1 MSDRTIDAVATDY
14 AALRTN
20 TAIAR
25 MIELNNLLTKLDRV
39 PRAVVEPLVQMVA
52 PVAPHLAA
60 ELWERLGHDD
70 LTYAAFPEA
79 DPALLVED
87 AVTAVVQVKGKVRD
101 RLEVAADI
109 SEADLEQLALGSE
122 KVQRFLD
129 GMPVRKV
136 IVRAPSLVN
145 IVV

>member
-1 MSDRTIDAVATDY
+1 MAADY

-25 MIELNNLLTKLDRV
+25 MIELNNLLTKLDAV

-52 PVAPHLAA
+52 PVAPHVAA
-60 ELWERLGHDD
+60 ELWERLGHGD
-70 LTYAAFPEA
+70 LTYAPFPQA
-79 DPALLVED
+79 DPTQLVED
-87 AVTAVVQVKGKVRD
+87 TVTAVVQVKGKVRD

-109 SEADLEQLALGSE
+109 SEADLEALAMGSE

-129 GMPVRKV
+129 GASVRKV